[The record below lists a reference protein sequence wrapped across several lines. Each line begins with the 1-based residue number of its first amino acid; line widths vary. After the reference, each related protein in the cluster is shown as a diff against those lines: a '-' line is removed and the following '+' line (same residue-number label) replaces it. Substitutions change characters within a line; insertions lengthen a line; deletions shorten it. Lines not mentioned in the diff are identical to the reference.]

1 MTFDGPGGGVS
12 AVKVRAVSKSYGE
25 VKALK
30 NVSLDIASG
39 KIVALIGPN
48 GAGKS
53 TFVEILMGLRVPE
66 SGDVFVLGNDVIAR
80 PKGHVKKIGVQLQE
94 TKLFLRLTA
103 REYLKFFSRLY
114 DNPLKLSGVADRLQI
129 SQILDKPI
137 RNLSGG
143 QRQRVG
149 LALAIINDPD
159 LIILDEPTAGLDPI
173 ARREFWALLRS
184 LNADGK
190 TILFS
195 THYMDEAHEL
205 ASEIVMIAN
214 GEVVAQGTA
223 QQLIAAT
230 GDPKAADLDEAYEYY
245 ANRNLGMP
253 V

>member
-1 MTFDGPGGGVS
+1 MTFDGPGGGFS
-12 AVKVRAVSKSYGE
+12 AVKVRAVSKTYGE
-25 VKALK
+25 VKALR

-39 KIVALIGPN
+39 NIVALIGPN

-66 SGDVFVLGNDVIAR
+66 TGEVVVLGNDVIAK

-94 TKLFLRLTA
+94 SKLFFRLTP
-103 REYLKFFSRLY
+103 REYLRFFSRLY
-114 DNPLKLSGVADRLQI
+114 DNPLNPEEVAERLQI
-129 SQILDKPI
+129 SQVLDKPI

-205 ASEIVMIAN
+205 ASQIVMIAN
-214 GEVVAQGTA
+214 GEVVAKGTA
-223 QQLIAAT
+223 KQLIAAT
-230 GDPKAADLDEAYEYY
+230 GEPRAANLDEAYEYY
-245 ANRNLGMP
+245 ANRSNG
-253 V
+253 VAA